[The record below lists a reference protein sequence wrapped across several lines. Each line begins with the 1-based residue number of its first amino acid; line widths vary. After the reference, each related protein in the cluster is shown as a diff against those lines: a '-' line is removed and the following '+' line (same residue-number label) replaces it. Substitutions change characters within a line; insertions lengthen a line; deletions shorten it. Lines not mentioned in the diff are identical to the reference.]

1 MIFDIRIFGRLISK
15 RLLEY
20 SFKTLYLKMTDKSD
34 THDVSLNLL
43 LCFTSLY
50 GAKLKNTQYNEYCN
64 EAHIC
69 IHVQNCTYIKL

>member
-1 MIFDIRIFGRLISK
+1 MFGRLISK

-43 LCFTSLY
+43 LCSTSLFETI
-50 GAKLKNTQYNEYCN
+50 LKNTQYNGYCN
-64 EAHIC
+64 EACGIC